1 MLYRTHAAGGFIAG
15 YLLTGS
21 LSCGAVA
28 AAAALLPDVESPK
41 SFVGQKLPG
50 VSHAGEL
57 VFGHRQAFHSLP
69 AAVGFL
75 IVAFVFSKS
84 VHLPSYFAFA
94 GFAGYLSHL
103 LLDTFNPAGVP
114 WLWPFKLRFRI
125 PLTQSGGPLE
135 KVLVLP
141 ALTLACLFFAGR
153 DVVSTVLQ

>member
-69 AAVGFL
+69 AAIGFL
-75 IVAFVFSKS
+75 VAAFVFSKS

-103 LLDTFNPAGVP
+103 LLDTLNPAGVP
-114 WLWPFKLRFRI
+114 WLWPLKIRLRV
-125 PLTQSGGPLE
+125 PLFQTGGILE
-135 KVLVLP
+135 RALVFP
-141 ALTLACLFFAGR
+141 TLLLASLFLAGRNTFFA
-153 DVVSTVLQ
+153 LF